1 MTTSKK
7 FTLFFLLVITV
18 SFILSYFLYIFQ
30 MYLVSENPNVE
41 LKPFTYSKILSRTT
55 TIILFL
61 ALIWFRKKID
71 RMSIVSL
78 GLTRFYQRKREL
90 FLGFI
95 AGVLSL
101 SLVVGTKVIYGVS
114 TWSPKEFFLSD
125 WLLSFYFLLSVFCIA
140 FVEELFFRGYLL
152 QSFVKEWGEKKAAI
166 LTSIFFSLTHFIRPI
181 HDPFLLIP
189 EMIGL
194 FLVGY
199 ALSYSFIYT
208 RSLYL
213 PIGIHAGWVYVV
225 KMQSSFVAPVP
236 HDLHWLFGGERLVT
250 GVVAWMFMFLFL
262 YGLKRIF
269 EQMLQKSETL
279 IG

>member
-1 MTTSKK
+1 
-7 FTLFFLLVITV
+7 
-18 SFILSYFLYIFQ
+18 

-125 WLLSFYFLLSVFCIA
+125 WLLSFYFLLSVFYIA

-181 HDPFLLIP
+181 HDPFLLVP

-199 ALSYSFIYT
+199 ALSYAFIYT

>member
-7 FTLFFLLVITV
+7 FTLFFILVITV

-30 MYLVSENPNVE
+30 MYLVSENPNVK

-101 SLVVGTKVIYGVS
+101 SLVVGTKVLYGVS
-114 TWSPKEFFLSD
+114 TWSPKEFFLFD

-181 HDPFLLIP
+181 HDPFLLVP

-199 ALSYSFIYT
+199 ALSYAFIYT

-225 KMQSSFVAPVP
+225 KMQSSFVALVP

>member
-1 MTTSKK
+1 
-7 FTLFFLLVITV
+7 
-18 SFILSYFLYIFQ
+18 

-101 SLVVGTKVIYGVS
+101 SFVVGTKVLYGVS

-181 HDPFLLIP
+181 HDPFLLVP

-199 ALSYSFIYT
+199 ALSYAFIYT

-225 KMQSSFVAPVP
+225 KMQSSFVAPVQN
-236 HDLHWLFGGERLVT
+236 DLHWLFGGERLVT